1 MGGRDIDRAT
11 GDPDRGG
18 LVSWRDIEGKRIEQ
32 VIPVDQSEI
41 VLKLEGGK
49 LARLTARAPADTPET
64 PAQLDL
70 DIQKAQS

>member
-1 MGGRDIDRAT
+1 M
-11 GDPDRGG
+11 
-18 LVSWRDIEGKRIEQ
+18 SWRDIEGKRIEQ

-49 LARLTARAPADTPET
+49 LARLTARTPADTPET

-70 DIQKAQS
+70 DIQKAQT

>member
-1 MGGRDIDRAT
+1 M
-11 GDPDRGG
+11 
-18 LVSWRDIEGKRIEQ
+18 SWRDLEGTRIEQ

-41 VLKLEGGK
+41 VLKLEDGK

-70 DIQKAQS
+70 EIQKEDR

>member
-1 MGGRDIDRAT
+1 M
-11 GDPDRGG
+11 
-18 LVSWRDIEGKRIEQ
+18 SWRDLEGTRIEQ

-70 DIQKAQS
+70 VIQKEQR

>member
-1 MGGRDIDRAT
+1 MRDAYAHWVLGGSDA
-11 GDPDRGG
+11 
-18 LVSWRDIEGKRIEQ
+18 

-49 LARLTARAPADTPET
+49 LARLTARTPADTPET